1 MTITV
6 VDFINFAAIFPMIV
20 LKEIFIDFIND
31 VPPIDSLRN
40 APKNDPA
47 NNPTNAPIKNRIS
60 PPITAPINPP
70 SIPNTAVRL
79 LPPEYFAV
87 RPANT
92 NSKISRKTEITK
104 QVMIIPG
111 VMRINPVDHPQIKA
125 PMLMRNVPGIPNH
138 VAHTRIKRTKIPL
151 ITATVDM
158 IATLY
163 PNFSPLVP
171 IP

>member
-20 LKEIFIDFIND
+20 LKEIFIESKTVFPDISSPNNAPRNDPINN
-31 VPPIDSLRN
+31 PRN
-40 APKNDPA
+40 APIRKR
-47 NNPTNAPIKNRIS
+47 NPVIAK
-60 PPITAPINPP
+60 
-70 SIPNTAVRL
+70 TAVFL
-79 LPPEYFAV
+79 LPPENFTIN
-87 RPANT
+87 PLKNISS
-92 NSKISRKTEITK
+92 NSRKTEITK

-138 VAHTRIKRTKIPL
+138 VTHTRIKRTKIPL